1 MNIFSSFYMKFFLI
15 ISGLL
20 CASALI
26 EQVDDTDLVHLIT
39 GKDNVIVLFTK
50 DNCVECE
57 ELQVV
62 VENIQNELKE
72 TIGAVVVK
80 VHNSHMVNLYDSS
93 KEPSLIY
100 FRRGIP
106 LLYFGENKEDEI
118 VHLFTE
124 NQEPVVKELSDENFE
139 HLTQA
144 GSGATTGDWFVF
156 FYSTDCVFCLRLHAV
171 WEAVGAR
178 LKRRLNVARVD
189 RLGAGISTAKR
200 FRIVESPEFIFLRQ
214 GKVFRYT
221 VKDYTP
227 GKLIEFA
234 ETGYRRQTHPETVP
248 PEANSINN
256 FFAAQLQALAN
267 NPQLLMMASVAIGTF
282 ALIIVVVKI
291 LAKKKSAKVKKAAKS
306 K

>member
-1 MNIFSSFYMKFFLI
+1 MIPTSKIYTNCFLI
-15 ISGLL
+15 VIGLL

-39 GKDNVIVLFTK
+39 GKENVIVLFTK
-50 DNCVECE
+50 DKCVECD
-57 ELQVV
+57 ELQLV

-72 TIGAVVVK
+72 TIGAIVVK
-80 VHNSHMVNLYDSS
+80 AHNSHMVNIYDPS

-106 LLYFGENKEDEI
+106 LLYYGDYKEDEI
-118 VHLFTE
+118 VQLFTE
-124 NQEPVVKELSDENFE
+124 NQEPIVKELSDENFE

-144 GSGATTGDWFVF
+144 ATGATTGDWFVF

-178 LKRRLNVARVD
+178 LKRRLNFARVD

-200 FRIVESPEFIFLRQ
+200 FHIVDSPEFIFLRQ
-214 GKVFRYT
+214 GHVFRYT
-221 VKDYTP
+221 AKDYTP
-227 GKLIEFA
+227 AKLIEFA
-234 ETGYRRQTHPETVP
+234 ETGYRKQTHPETVP

-256 FFAAQLQALAN
+256 FFAGQLQALTN
-267 NPQLLMMASVAIGTF
+267 NPQLLMIASVTIGIF
-282 ALIIVVVKI
+282 AAIVVVVKT
-291 LAKKKSAKVKKAAKS
+291 LAKRKSAKVKKAAKS